1 MTSRYTSA
9 ERLPKSPWV
18 SLFKESIVQTD
29 IPITIGEEA
38 IPEML
43 RYCQERN
50 LDRFLLVSDENTH
63 AVLGARAEAALKAR
77 DWDVR
82 TVILSGEEVIADEE
96 YIVQVLLAA
105 GREKWTYVAVGSGT
119 ITDITRFCSHR
130 TRNDFI
136 SLPTA
141 PSVDGYTSIGAP
153 LVVRR
158 VKMTASAQPPV
169 AVFAD
174 LPALCDAPREM
185 IAAGFGDMLG
195 KFTSLADWRLGALL
209 WDEPYD
215 ADIARRYRVTLL
227 KCVDEAPEIKRAS
240 PKGIT
245 SLIGALVESGMF
257 MLEFGETRIA
267 SGAEH
272 HMSHYWEMKLL
283 QENRPALLHGAKV
296 GLGTVF
302 AARRYDVVR
311 DLSREEIVRQLAKA
325 SLPDRNTEIAR
336 IRQFYGPLADQV
348 IAVQRPFLEMGES
361 DFEALKQRISD
372 NWGEVLEIA
381 ATVPPAQ
388 EIAKL
393 LEQVGG
399 ATTPQQLGLSAEET
413 QAALNHGHYLRA
425 RFTVAKFGHMM
436 RLW

>member
-1 MTSRYTSA
+1 
-9 ERLPKSPWV
+9 
-18 SLFKESIVQTD
+18 LFKETIVQTD

-43 RYCQERN
+43 HYCQEGQ

-63 AVLGARAEAALKAR
+63 AVLGARVEAALKAR

-82 TVILSGEEVIADEE
+82 TVVLGGEEVIADEE
-96 YIVQVLLAA
+96 TIVQVLLAA
-105 GREKWTYVAVGSGT
+105 GREERTYVAVGSGT

-174 LPALCDAPREM
+174 LPTLCDAPREM

-215 ADIARRYRVTLL
+215 ASIAQRYRVTLL
-227 KCVDEAPEIKRAS
+227 KCVNEAPEIKRAS
-240 PKGIT
+240 PRGIT
-245 SLIGALVESGMF
+245 SLTSALVESGLF

-283 QENRPALLHGAKV
+283 QEKRPALLHGAKV

-302 AARRYDVVR
+302 AARRYDIVR
-311 DLSREEIVRQLAKA
+311 DLSREEIARRLASA
-325 SLPDRNTEIAR
+325 NPPDRDAEIAC
-336 IRQFYGPLADQV
+336 IRRFYGPLADQV
-348 IAVQRPFLEMGES
+348 IAVQRPFLEMNAA
-361 DFEALKQRISD
+361 DFGALKHRIIN
-372 NWGEVLEIA
+372 NWNEVQEIA
-381 ATVPPAQ
+381 ATVPTAQ
-388 EIAKL
+388 EIAGL
-393 LEQVGG
+393 LEGVGG
-399 ATTPQQLGLSAEET
+399 VTTPQQLGLGEEET
-413 QAALNHGHYLRA
+413 QAALNHAHYLRA
-425 RFTVAKFGHMM
+425 RFTVAKLGHMM
-436 RLW
+436 GLW